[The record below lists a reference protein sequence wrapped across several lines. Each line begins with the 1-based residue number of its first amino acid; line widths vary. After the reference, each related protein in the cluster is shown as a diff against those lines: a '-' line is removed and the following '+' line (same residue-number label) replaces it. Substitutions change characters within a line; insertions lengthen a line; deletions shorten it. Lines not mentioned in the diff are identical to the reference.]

1 MAIQNLNS
9 QEVSQVSGGLLGSL
23 NLGGLLGGLNLG
35 GLLGT
40 ITGLLFGTPATAT
53 TAAKPGLLSSVL
65 GLLGGLSL

>member
-1 MAIQNLNS
+1 MAIQNLNT
-9 QEVSQVSGGLLGSL
+9 QEVAQVSGGLLD
-23 NLGGLLGGLNLG
+23 GLLGGLNLG

-53 TAAKPGLLSSVL
+53 TPAKPGLLSSVL